1 MYLILFNGISL
12 IILMKN
18 VYSYVLSAITLFM
31 VGFSNV
37 NAGGLVDDPRA
48 GDFGDYIDSIINFI
62 NSYVMPLILAIAFIF
77 LVWGIIQYFVIGGAN
92 DEAKVKGKSLI
103 IYAIV
108 GFVIILSFYGIVN
121 ILVGGIGLGGGDLSG
136 NNIPQVPSTI

>member
-1 MYLILFNGISL
+1 
-12 IILMKN
+12 MKN

-48 GDFGDYIDSIINFI
+48 GDIGDYIDSIINFI
-62 NSYVMPLILAIAFIF
+62 NAYVMPLILAIAFIF

-92 DEAKVKGKSLI
+92 DEAKAKGKSLI

>member
-1 MYLILFNGISL
+1 
-12 IILMKN
+12 MKN

-48 GDFGDYIDSIINFI
+48 GDFGDYIDFIINFI

-92 DEAKVKGKSLI
+92 DEAKAKGKSLI

>member
-1 MYLILFNGISL
+1 
-12 IILMKN
+12 MKN

-62 NSYVMPLILAIAFIF
+62 NAFVMPLILAIAFIF

-92 DEAKVKGKSLI
+92 DEAKAKGKSLI

>member
-1 MYLILFNGISL
+1 
-12 IILMKN
+12 
-18 VYSYVLSAITLFM
+18 
-31 VGFSNV
+31 
-37 NAGGLVDDPRA
+37 
-48 GDFGDYIDSIINFI
+48 
-62 NSYVMPLILAIAFIF
+62 MPLILAIAFIF